1 MKKKMITVILALVLA
16 FSIAGATLAVEP
28 SAPLMHL
35 QKGMPQESCPV
46 VGGKINKDLYVD
58 YQGRRVYFCCPSCI
72 EVFKKD
78 PEKYLQKL
86 RDPGI
91 APEKSP
97 GTK

>member
-1 MKKKMITVILALVLA
+1 MKKMMIMVIVALVLA
-16 FSIAGATLAVEP
+16 FSIAGAALAVEP

-58 YQGRRVYFCCPSCI
+58 YQGQRVYFCCPSCI

-78 PEKYLQKL
+78 PEGYLRKM
-86 RDPGI
+86 REHGI
-91 APEKSP
+91 VPEKSP